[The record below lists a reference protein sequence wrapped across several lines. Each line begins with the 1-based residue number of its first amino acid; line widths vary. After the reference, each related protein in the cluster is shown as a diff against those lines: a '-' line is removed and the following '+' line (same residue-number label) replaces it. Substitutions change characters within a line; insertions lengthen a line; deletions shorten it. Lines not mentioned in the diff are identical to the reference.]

1 MPGKKQKGDIGRQVH
16 MPVSRAFLISLKNI
30 QMRLGRSVVTASG
43 VFLGIAFLVSVL
55 AQGLVEWPLPP
66 KDIQPGYARLDGEFE
81 GPGDYEIWNP
91 VTVKEASAAGVPDDV
106 IARISGGKDMLSL
119 SKLAEAM
126 NTIKSTDSRLKRARI
141 HVSAYDRILKSI
153 ANKKDSEFITARML
167 RTNGLPE
174 MEIDRIAKGG
184 TVVVSDAKTASD
196 AAVSSV
202 SMLERRQQEYSI
214 FRSVPAK
221 AIESLGRDKAKTLAD
236 VLQMSADRMKTNNA
250 LTKAAHKSHVLLTNK
265 EGRRIAVD
273 LSDMRSAGKIKM
285 VSGDIVLATDA
296 AGANRQLW
304 LVIMS
309 LLVCTIG
316 ITNAMLMAVTERFRE
331 IGTMKCLGALNKF
344 VVEMFLFESAMLG
357 GLASAA
363 GAIVG
368 LLGTLILAVIGK
380 GFGIITQIA
389 ILDVLKLFG
398 IGIAAGCLVTVIATI
413 APAIRAAKMPPAAAL
428 RTEV

>member
-1 MPGKKQKGDIGRQVH
+1 
-16 MPVSRAFLISLKNI
+16 MPVARAFLISLKNI
-30 QMRLGRSVVTASG
+30 KMRLGRSVVTASG

-91 VTVKEASAAGVPDDV
+91 VTVTEASAAGVPDDV
-106 IARISGGKDMLSL
+106 IAKISGGKDVFSL

-126 NTIKSTDSRLKRARI
+126 NTIRSTESRLKKARI
-141 HVSAYDRILKSI
+141 HVSAYSRILKS
-153 ANKKDSEFITARML
+153 AAGKKDDEFITARVL
-167 RTNGLPE
+167 RMNGLPE
-174 MEIDRIAKGG
+174 MEIKRIAKGG
-184 TVVVSDAKTASD
+184 SVIVSDVKTASD
-196 AAVSSV
+196 AAVTSV
-202 SMLERRQQEYSI
+202 NILERRQREFSI
-214 FRSVPAK
+214 FRSVPEK
-221 AIESLGRDKAKTLAD
+221 AIEKLGSDKAKTLAD
-236 VLQMSADRMKTNNA
+236 VLEMTASRMKTKDA

-265 EGRRIAVD
+265 EGRRIAID
-273 LSDMRSAGKIKM
+273 LRDMKSARKIKM
-285 VSGDIVLATDA
+285 VSGDIVLANDA

-344 VVEMFLFESAMLG
+344 VVEMFLFESVLLG

-363 GAIVG
+363 GALVG
-368 LLGTLILAVIGK
+368 LLGTLILAIIGK
-380 GFGIITQIA
+380 GFGVVTQIA
-389 ILDVLKLFG
+389 ILDVLKMLS

-413 APAIRAAKMPPAAAL
+413 APAIRAAQMPPAAAL
-428 RTEV
+428 RTDV